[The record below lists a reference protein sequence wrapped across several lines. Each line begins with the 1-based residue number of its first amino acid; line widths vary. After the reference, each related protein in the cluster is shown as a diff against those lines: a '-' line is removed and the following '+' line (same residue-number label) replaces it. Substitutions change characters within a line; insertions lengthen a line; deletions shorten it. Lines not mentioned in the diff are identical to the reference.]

1 MRPCGGPIPNFFV
14 LVVQQGQQGL
24 QLGGRRETGPMQHN
38 QQPVLMMQ
46 QQVDFTCY
54 MCGLPDHLISDFPI
68 THAGDPMFLG
78 VPCFATPSWVGASAP
93 EVNSHM
99 NMCGSLGV
107 VPFGGSM
114 IPFEPYSVPDYL
126 LSLFNSSLV
135 PGQCSFDY
143 ENNVANK
150 PPYEDLANREGQ
162 PGSSSSRIHHE
173 AEKELGGIRTV
184 ESEVDHGKNTIITCL
199 TQNDLLLEIRKRS
212 WKDYKHLALNL
223 NLIRT
228 SESDAQMSESE

>member
-1 MRPCGGPIPNFFV
+1 MPSPSLSSPLPSSHRHLHNHLLCLWFRDIK
-14 LVVQQGQQGL
+14 GQ
-24 QLGGRRETGPMQHN
+24 QLGGRRRTGPMQQN
-38 QQPVLMMQ
+38 QQPVPMMQ

-54 MCGLPDHLISDFPI
+54 MCGSPDHLISDCPI
-68 THAGDPMFLG
+68 AHAGDPMFPG
-78 VPCFATPSWVGASAP
+78 VPCFVTPSWVGASAP

-99 NMCGSLGV
+99 NMCKSLGV
-107 VPFGGSM
+107 VPFGGNM

-126 LSLFNSSLV
+126 LSLFNSSLI
-135 PGQCSFDY
+135 PRQCSFDY

-162 PGSSSSRIHHE
+162 PGSSSSTIHHE
-173 AEKELGGIRTV
+173 AEKELGGIRT
-184 ESEVDHGKNTIITCL
+184 
-199 TQNDLLLEIRKRS
+199 
-212 WKDYKHLALNL
+212 ALNL